1 MDMFAEELQRA
12 VETAPRVRLV
22 ELSAALWKG
31 HAAGAIGDDDAQ
43 RLAELIEARKII
55 PSSVRQIKNLKRHQ
69 GSRPRSSES
78 MERRRRWVASG
89 WLPPQLACRFTMA
102 ECAVLATIA
111 TEVARHAQCAM
122 PLDKIAAI
130 AGVSRST
137 AKTALRQ
144 AKALGLLSIEHRPD
158 RPFKHLS
165 NVIRITSPEWQ
176 AWLSMRRSSQG
187 VKASPPT
194 QIHHDSNGRG
204 KDGAQ
209 SLVARVMQL
218 ERPLP
223 SLRRA
228 LRGKPGQTLHG

>member
-1 MDMFAEELQRA
+1 MFVEEIERAVVGAQRA
-12 VETAPRVRLV
+12 ALPELARV
-22 ELSAALWKG
+22 LWKG
-31 HAAGAIGDDDAQ
+31 HAAGVINDDDAQ
-43 RLAELIEARKII
+43 RIAELIEARKS
-55 PSSVRQIKNLKRHQ
+55 PALQRQHAVALQRRT

-137 AKTALRQ
+137 VKTALRQ

-223 SLRRA
+223 SLGRA
-228 LRGKPGQTLHG
+228 LRGKSGKPLHM